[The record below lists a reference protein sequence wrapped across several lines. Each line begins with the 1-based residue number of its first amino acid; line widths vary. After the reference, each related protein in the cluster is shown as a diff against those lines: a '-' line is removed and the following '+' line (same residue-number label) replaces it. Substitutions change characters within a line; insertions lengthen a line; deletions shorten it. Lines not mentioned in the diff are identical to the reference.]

1 VSAPYLLTAEAQ
13 AHIDEIGAYIA
24 QDNVDAALKV
34 YDAFEEAFVLLG
46 ERPGLGHS
54 REDLTDRPL
63 RFWSV
68 FSYLVVYDPESRPLT
83 IIAVLHGAR
92 DVEKLLKR

>member
-34 YDAFEEAFVLLG
+34 YDAFEEAFVISYAIPH
-46 ERPGLGHS
+46 PGRLFRGLS
-54 REDLTDRPL
+54 RGLSPRAGCLFPTAAD
-63 RFWSV
+63 
-68 FSYLVVYDPESRPLT
+68 
-83 IIAVLHGAR
+83 
-92 DVEKLLKR
+92 